1 MGNKNLQRLRQQALA
16 LDDKD
21 RANLAYD
28 LLDTLDPGPASEVYQ
43 AWLDEAGRRVA
54 DLDAG
59 RTRTIPVAEV
69 VKDIEKR
76 LL

>member
-21 RANLAYD
+21 RADLAYD
-28 LLDTLDPGPASEVYQ
+28 LLDTLDPGPASEVDQ

>member
-1 MGNKNLQRLRQQALA
+1 MSSKTLRSLRQQALA

-21 RANLAYD
+21 RADLAYD
-28 LLDTLDPGPASEVYQ
+28 LLDTLDPGPASEVDQ
-43 AWLDEAGRRVA
+43 AWLDEAERRVT

-59 RTRTIPVAEV
+59 TIRSAPIDGVLE
-69 VKDIEKR
+69 DIKKR